1 MKTPPLFARLFGNP
15 VIALC
20 ICAWFLHALAG
31 WFLGQPSLRETI
43 VAVCFAA
50 ASLRS
55 WRRMRVHHARL
66 RQWNDTGQEEEA
78 PGRIPADGG
87 RARRRSALMFVAPA
101 LGLMLLLMAANGASA
116 DELPML
122 RLLSLGCVAWLVI
135 ATVRKFKK
143 HGRGQVESVAKAD
156 TASPVAWVSGP
167 AHFAPSRASA
177 TSNLPDYALGV
188 MGLRRRDH

>member
-1 MKTPPLFARLFGNP
+1 
-15 VIALC
+15 VALI
-20 ICAWFLHALAG
+20 ICAWFLHAMAS
-31 WFLGQPSLRETI
+31 WYQGQPAIGESI

-66 RQWNDTGQEEEA
+66 RQWNDTGQMDAEEPA
-78 PGRIPADGG
+78 RIPAGG
-87 RARRRSALMFVAPA
+87 MLARRKSALAFLLPT

-116 DELPML
+116 GELPML

-135 ATVRKFKK
+135 ATVRKFRK
-143 HGRGQVESVAKAD
+143 HGGGQIASTAKVD
-156 TASPVAWVSGP
+156 TVSSVAWVSRP

-177 TSNLPDYALGV
+177 ISNLPDYALGV
-188 MGLRRRDH
+188 MGMLRRDH